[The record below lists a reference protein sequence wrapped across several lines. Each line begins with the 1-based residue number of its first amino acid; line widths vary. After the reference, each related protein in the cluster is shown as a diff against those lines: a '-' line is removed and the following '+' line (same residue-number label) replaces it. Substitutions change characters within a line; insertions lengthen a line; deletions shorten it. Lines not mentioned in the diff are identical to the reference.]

1 MGDRSR
7 ENVPA
12 PGLESGRVL
21 IELLGDVVLIKALA
35 AKGFY
40 DGLSFFS
47 MKSQFATIT
56 GDPTDAG
63 KGGSGRKIVAEFSRT
78 PFVGGSVGMIRDRS
92 YPNSADSQFLVA
104 YKDLPQLAGKY
115 TKWGQI
121 FSGMEQGRGLAQGR
135 SPRTADKIAAYDCSH
150 KRHDQVAAGKPLSAG
165 ALLRA
170 HRGHQLFQHLIG
182 LRADDP
188 LVTGHEGRHPG
199 DPIGA

>member
-1 MGDRSR
+1 MRRAVCRLSDYSA
-7 ENVPA
+7 VLTIPA
-12 PGLESGRVL
+12 SVLFSGP
-21 IELLGDVVLIKALA
+21 ALA
-35 AKGFY
+35 QRVGEVETVAGSVY
-40 DGLSFFS
+40 GQS
-47 MKSQFATIT
+47 T
-56 GDPTDAG
+56 GTG
-63 KGGSGRKIVAEFSRT
+63 KDGSGWKIVAEFSRT

-92 YPNSADSQFLVA
+92 YPNSADSQFFVA

-121 FSGMEQGRGLAQGR
+121 FSGMEQGRGLALDR
-135 SPRTADKIAAYDCSH
+135 SPRTVDKIAAYDCSH

-188 LVTGHEGRHPG
+188 LAAGHEGRHPG